1 VFDEKGERFHVSVC
15 VFQRWTCTFECV
27 FRWTDVNRTCAYV
40 CAKECPTISLDKHVP
55 SCVIYIAS
63 ERRCEL
69 GWVGVYICER
79 GGGGRAGGG
88 IGMMQ
93 RQQAKAQGL

>member
-1 VFDEKGERFHVSVC
+1 M
-15 VFQRWTCTFECV
+15 
-27 FRWTDVNRTCAYV
+27 

-79 GGGGRAGGG
+79 EGGGG
-88 IGMMQ
+88 IGVIQ
-93 RQQAKAQGL
+93 RQQAAAQGL